1 MPRFFFNSIVVAV
14 AVTIGNLVFSPMLGY
29 ALAKLQF
36 GGKGVLLGLV
46 LATLMLPGAAILV
59 PQFVLM
65 SALGLV
71 NTYPA
76 LILPFLAG
84 PFGVFLT
91 RQFFSGLPDELLEAA
106 RMDGASEFRIFWTIA
121 MPLAGPVLATL
132 GILTFLGTWNSFI
145 YPLVMAQEPEMY
157 TLPVALATFATGQ
170 YQADHGMLMAG
181 AWSSSCPSSSSSWCS
196 SAGSPKASRRPVSR
210 ADVDGGPSG
219 RQPGG
224 TDHAPAPTPSAPR
237 RRFSAGHRGRCLSGS
252 RGSRSSGLSAAQR
265 ATLLG
270 YAEDTWASF
279 VAMTDAETG
288 LPADSLAADGTPEH
302 PDVDDEHRRV
312 HVEHGRRGTPRL
324 HHARRGGGPPGDD
337 PRLARDDGAA

>member
-1 MPRFFFNSIVVAV
+1 MTAVARPAPQRAAGAPPRSRASIVLYVLLTLGLVLMIAPFIWMVLGSFKPQGEFLRLPPTWLPEQPTFNNFQRLIDQLDMPRFFFNSIVVAI
-14 AVTIGNLVFSPMLGY
+14 AVTVGNLVFSPMLGY
-29 ALAKLQF
+29 ALAKLRF
-36 GGKGVLLGLV
+36 AGKGVLLALV

-106 RMDGASEFRIFWTIA
+106 RMDGASEFRIFWQIA

-181 AWSSSCPSSSSSWCS
+181 ALVLVLPIL
-196 SAGSPKASRRPVSR
+196 VIF
-210 ADVDGGPSG
+210 VV
-219 RQPGG
+219 
-224 TDHAPAPTPSAPR
+224 
-237 RRFSAGHRGRCLSGS
+237 L
-252 RGSRSSGLSAAQR
+252 QR
-265 ATLLG
+265 WITEGIAT
-270 YAEDTWASF
+270 
-279 VAMTDAETG
+279 TG
-288 LPADSLAADGTPEH
+288 LKG
-302 PDVDDEHRRV
+302 
-312 HVEHGRRGTPRL
+312 
-324 HHARRGGGPPGDD
+324 
-337 PRLARDDGAA
+337 

>member
-1 MPRFFFNSIVVAV
+1 MTALARPAPQRAAGAPPRSRASIVLYVLLTLGLVLMIAPFVWMVLGSFKAQGEFLRLPPTWLPEQPTFNNFQRLIDQLDMPRFFFNSIVVAV

-29 ALAKLQF
+29 ALAKLKF

-132 GILTFLGTWNSFI
+132 GILTFLATWNSFI

-181 AWSSSCPSSSSSWCS
+181 ALVLVLPILILF
-196 SAGSPKASRRPVSR
+196 V
-210 ADVDGGPSG
+210 V
-219 RQPGG
+219 
-224 TDHAPAPTPSAPR
+224 
-237 RRFSAGHRGRCLSGS
+237 L
-252 RGSRSSGLSAAQR
+252 QR
-265 ATLLG
+265 WITEGIAT
-270 YAEDTWASF
+270 
-279 VAMTDAETG
+279 TG
-288 LPADSLAADGTPEH
+288 LKG
-302 PDVDDEHRRV
+302 
-312 HVEHGRRGTPRL
+312 
-324 HHARRGGGPPGDD
+324 
-337 PRLARDDGAA
+337 